1 MTTLVLTGL
10 AVLLAGPVPS
20 LVARFPAMRRTPLA
34 AMVFWQ
40 ALALA
45 AVLAALGAGLSLA
58 TWGGLGEDPSVL
70 RYVVAGLAVVLTLT
84 VVGRLLLSGHL
95 VGTELRRIRRR
106 HRELVD
112 LLGEDRDGVHG
123 IRVMDHDIPA
133 AWCLPG
139 FRSRVVV
146 SRAALD
152 LLDQKALAA
161 VIRHERS
168 HLRSRHDLVIEGFT
182 VVHRA
187 FPFSSPRALA
197 EVTLLVE
204 VLADRA
210 AIRETGR
217 KPLVVAL
224 SHLVG
229 TTSPDATLAAA
240 NGGVVAR
247 LDVLR
252 DPRPRPLQAG
262 LLFVVAGALL
272 VLPTLLV
279 AVPWLRSLV

>member
-1 MTTLVLTGL
+1 MPVPPSNDQGDAELLIL
-10 AVLLAGPVPS
+10 ARAGEESAIAALFGAHKVEATRFARRLAGPVAADD
-20 LVARFPAMRRTPLA
+20 LVADAFARL
-34 AMVFWQ
+34 V
-40 ALALA
+40 ALFAH
-45 AVLAALGAGLSLA
+45 G
-58 TWGGLGEDPSVL
+58 
-70 RYVVAGLAVVLTLT
+70 
-84 VVGRLLLSGHL
+84 SGPDSNFRAYL
-95 VGTELRRIRRR
+95 FSAIRNR
-106 HRELVD
+106 H
-112 LLGEDRDGVHG
+112 
-123 IRVMDHDIPA
+123 
-133 AWCLPG
+133 
-139 FRSRVVV
+139 
-146 SRAALD
+146 LD
-152 LLDQKALAA
+152 LQRTARREEPVSHLPWMLDQEALAA